1 LHCEEKFLGWT
12 SYAIEITVISTIG
25 TALITRKAANPIGVI
40 AQGMKNE
47 DGKKGKK
54 KSGSYFNI

>member
-54 KSGSYFNI
+54 EIW